1 MENLQIQNVSSTS
14 TTPTSTNS
22 PTSKTNPEST
32 TAGSTTDIKGK
43 QPQVL
48 TLREKMLM
56 IKKSYKF
63 WITLQNLMLIL
74 KKL

>member
-1 MENLQIQNVSSTS
+1 MENLQIQNASSTGI
-14 TTPTSTNS
+14 TPTSTNS

-32 TAGSTTDIKGK
+32 TTGSTTDTKGK

-48 TLREKMLM
+48 TLS
-56 IKKSYKF
+56 KKNADDK
-63 WITLQNLMLIL
+63 

>member
-1 MENLQIQNVSSTS
+1 MENLQIQNASSTGI
-14 TTPTSTNS
+14 TPTSTNS

-32 TAGSTTDIKGK
+32 TVGSTTDTKGK

-48 TLREKMLM
+48 TLS
-56 IKKSYKF
+56 KKNADDK
-63 WITLQNLMLIL
+63 